1 VTEVTIALA
10 QAAEAGRLRF
20 RSPLDKAAWAY
31 HDPCHA
37 PRVGRD
43 PARPRALLAAALGPS
58 SSQDLFWRADRAHPC
73 GAIGG
78 LELTQPDVA
87 AELARA
93 RIADATAAG
102 ATSLVSDDPECV
114 AHLQRHA
121 SDVMTVVSLYELL
134 DSRVTS

>member
-1 VTEVTIALA
+1 V
-10 QAAEAGRLRF
+10 EAGRLRF
-20 RSPLDKAAWAY
+20 RSASDDAAWGY

-43 PARPRALLAAALGPS
+43 PAAPRALLAAALGPS
-58 SSQDLFWRADRAHPC
+58 SAQDLFWRAERAHPC

-78 LELTQPDVA
+78 LELTQPDIA

-93 RIADATAAG
+93 RIADAHAAG
-102 ATSLVSDDPECV
+102 ATLLVSDDPECV

-121 SDVMTVVSLYELL
+121 ADDMTVVSLYELL
-134 DSRVTS
+134 ESRGVF